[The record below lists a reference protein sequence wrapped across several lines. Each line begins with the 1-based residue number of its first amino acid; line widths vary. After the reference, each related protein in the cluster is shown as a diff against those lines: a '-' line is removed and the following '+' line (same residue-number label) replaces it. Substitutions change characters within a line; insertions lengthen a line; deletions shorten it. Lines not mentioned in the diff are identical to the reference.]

1 MKTDTEIRKE
11 AMEIL
16 INHIGLLETER
27 FIMLIQREP
36 FNYTEWRKTLHVPKT
51 VRELSKEAMKLRQSK
66 KK

>member
-1 MKTDTEIRKE
+1 MKTDTEIRNE
-11 AMEIL
+11 AIEVL

-36 FNYTEWRKTLHVPKT
+36 FDYTEWRKNLPADKT
-51 VRELSKEAMKLRQSK
+51 VRELSKEAMELRRRK